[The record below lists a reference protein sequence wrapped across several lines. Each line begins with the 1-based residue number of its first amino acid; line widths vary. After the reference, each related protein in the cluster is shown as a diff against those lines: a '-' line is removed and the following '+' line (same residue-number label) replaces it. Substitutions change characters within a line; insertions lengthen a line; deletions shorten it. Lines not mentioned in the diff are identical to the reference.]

1 MVTVLKKVKLQ
12 KKDYNS
18 IGLAIFLCANPLSWI
33 APFPNVIVI
42 ICLISSL
49 FILFNNNLK
58 IFINKKL
65 FIIPFV
71 FLLYFFTY
79 AFNYNLEKINI
90 YFNSFLVF
98 GIIGLLYSSCEFS
111 FQTFLKTVLIISIIS
126 IPGLLR
132 VSTLTFESNMEASG
146 YYMGISYGSL
156 RLLIALLLAIFIFK
170 NKFVKILILVIA
182 LLYVNFFLQY
192 SNRGAILSFLIFFI
206 LYVLLKKGMLNVR
219 TSLFLCFLV
228 IIGSFFFIDMIL
240 GMKNVL
246 DSMNLNVK
254 AIDKMVMFN
263 EQDRDFSNGR
273 SKLIDLALNDISSNL
288 ITGNGIGVFDSKYGI
303 YPHNILVQ
311 VFYEGGIFY
320 LLLILLVFINF
331 FRVIFSKDYTAEY
344 KIFIIYLFFAGIFEL
359 FFSNVYWRSVFF
371 WFFVGIMLNN
381 KNKVKKLYNA

>member
-1 MVTVLKKVKLQ
+1 MVAVLRKVKLK

-42 ICLISSL
+42 ICLVSSL
-49 FILFNNNLK
+49 FVLFNNNLK
-58 IFINKKL
+58 VFINNKL

-71 FLLYFFTY
+71 FLLYVFTY
-79 AFNYNLEKINI
+79 AFNYNLEKTNL

-111 FQTFLKTVLIISIIS
+111 FQTFLKTVVIISIIS

-132 VSTLTFESNMEASG
+132 VSTLTFESNVEASG
-146 YYMGISYGSL
+146 YYMGVSYGSL
-156 RLLIALLLAIFIFK
+156 RLLIALLLIIFIFK
-170 NKFVKILILVIA
+170 NKFIKIFILIIA
-182 LLYVNFFLQY
+182 LFYVNFFLQY
-192 SNRGAILSFLIFFI
+192 SNRGAILALLIFFM
-206 LYVLLKKGMLNVR
+206 LYVLLKKNQLNIR
-219 TSLFLCFLV
+219 TALLLFLM
-228 IIGSFFFIDMIL
+228 IGIGSFFFMDLIFVVKDIL
-240 GMKNVL
+240 DGI
-246 DSMNLNVK
+246 NLNVK
-254 AIDKMVMFN
+254 AIDKMIMFN
-263 EQDRDFSNGR
+263 EQDKDLSNGR
-273 SKLIDLALNDISSNL
+273 ARLIGLALNDISSNL
-288 ITGNGIGVFDSKYGI
+288 ITGNGIGVFDSKYGS

-320 LLLILLVFINF
+320 LLLILLVFVNF
-331 FRVIFSKDYTAEY
+331 IRVLFSKDYTVEY